1 MTGFGLSGRR
11 TWPSAV
17 AALGVAALLAGCGND
32 DSEETAKPP
41 DFGYSG
47 RTGPEN
53 WGALDPSYRACS
65 EGRRQSPIDLRG
77 ARASSLPPIRFS
89 YEPAEVE
96 VENNGHSLEVAY
108 PLGSSIT
115 IGDTDYQLDQFHFHS
130 PSEHRVDGRSLPM
143 EFHFVNRA
151 GDDTVAVLGVLV
163 AEGAAN
169 PTIAKLAPALP
180 SEEGDTLP
188 APGEVNVLGLLPAD
202 PESAP
207 RWSYEGSFT
216 TPPCTE
222 GVSWNV
228 FREPIE
234 LSASQIASF
243 REFYNGN
250 NRPVQPLNGRELL
263 ADG

>member
-1 MTGFGLSGRR
+1 MGSRRR
-11 TWPSAV
+11 TRTARLCV
-17 AALGVAALLAGCGND
+17 AAVLLASALLTGCGGD
-32 DSEETAKPP
+32 DSEETAGPP

-47 RTGPEN
+47 KSGPEN
-53 WGALDPSYRACS
+53 WGTLDPSYRACS
-65 EGRRQSPIDLRG
+65 DGRRQSPIDLTG

-89 YEPAEVE
+89 YEPAAVE
-96 VENNGHSLEVAY
+96 VENNGHSLEVVY
-108 PLGSSIT
+108 PQGSSVE
-115 IGDTDYQLDQFHFHS
+115 IGGTEYELDQFHFHS
-130 PSEHRVDGRSLPM
+130 PSEHHVNGSPLPM

-163 AEGAAN
+163 AEGEAN

-180 SEEGDTLP
+180 GEEGEALP
-188 APGEVNVLGLLPAD
+188 TPGEINALDLLPPD
-202 PESAP
+202 PESAA
-207 RWSYEGSFT
+207 RWTYEGSFT

-234 LSASQIASF
+234 LSASQIASL
-243 REFYNGN
+243 REFYDGN

-263 ADG
+263 AGE